1 LVDEVFEHMN
11 TLNLAIFGRYFK
23 KDRYT
28 ELQQFFDFLENSD
41 IHFTVYRKFLEDGLR
56 NGLIVSPNTK
66 TFDSYKDFNK
76 HDFDFVVSIGGD
88 GTILMCLEF
97 VREKETPII
106 GINTGRL
113 GFLAGVPAN
122 ESINML
128 DELKK
133 NRFSIDSRTVLKLD
147 SNKPNMFGG
156 VKYALNDFVIHKK
169 DSSSMITIHTFIN
182 GEFLNSYWS
191 DGLIISTPT
200 GSTGYNLSCGGPILY
215 PSSASFVITPIA
227 PHNLNVRPIIISDNN
242 VISFQ
247 VEGRST
253 SFLATLDSRSESI
266 ESDSELAV
274 CKASFKMNLVRLNNE
289 NYLKTL
295 REKLLWGIDNRNFRN
310 T

>member
-1 LVDEVFEHMN
+1 
-11 TLNLAIFGRYFK
+11 
-23 KDRYT
+23 
-28 ELQQFFDFLENSD
+28 
-41 IHFTVYRKFLEDGLR
+41 
-56 NGLIVSPNTK
+56 
-66 TFDSYKDFNK
+66 
-76 HDFDFVVSIGGD
+76 VVSIGGD

-97 VREKETPII
+97 VRENETPIV

-113 GFLAGVPAN
+113 GFLAGVAAN
-122 ESINML
+122 ESTAMIDDL
-128 DELKK
+128 QKG
-133 NRFSIDSRTVLKLD
+133 RFSIDSRTVLKLD

-191 DGLIISTPT
+191 DGLIVSTPT

-215 PSSASFVITPIA
+215 PTSASLVITPIA

-247 VEGRST
+247 VEGRSS

-266 ESDSELAV
+266 EANTELAV
-274 CKASFKMNLVRLNNE
+274 SKANFKMNLVRLNNE
-289 NYLKTL
+289 NYLQTL
-295 REKLLWGIDNRNFRN
+295 RQKLMWGIDNRNFRN
-310 T
+310 S

>member
-1 LVDEVFEHMN
+1 MH
-11 TLNLAIFGRYFK
+11 LAIFGRYFK
-23 KDRYT
+23 EERYA
-28 ELQQFFDFLENSD
+28 ELQQFFDYLKTSKIN
-41 IHFTVYRKFLEDGLR
+41 FTVYRKFLEDGLR
-56 NGLIVSPNTK
+56 NGLNVSPNTK
-66 TFDSYKDFNK
+66 TFDTYEDFNK
-76 HDFDFVVSIGGD
+76 SNFDYVVSIGGD

-113 GFLAGVPAN
+113 GFLAGVAAKDACHM
-122 ESINML
+122 I
-128 DELKK
+128 DELAKG
-133 NRFSIDSRTVLKLD
+133 RYTIDSRTVLKLD
-147 SNKPNMFGG
+147 SNKSDMFGG
-156 VKYALNDFVIHKK
+156 VKYAINDFVIHKK

-215 PSSASFVITPIA
+215 PSSASLVITPIA

-266 ESDSELAV
+266 ESNTELAV
-274 CKASFKMNLVRLNNE
+274 SKAGFKMNLLRLNNE

-295 REKLLWGIDNRNFRN
+295 REKLMWGIDNRNFKN
-310 T
+310 S

>member
-1 LVDEVFEHMN
+1 MH
-11 TLNLAIFGRYFK
+11 LAIFGKYFK
-23 KDRYT
+23 EERYA
-28 ELQQFFDFLENSD
+28 ELQQFFDCLKASNIE
-41 IHFTVYRKFLEDGLR
+41 FTIYRKFLEDGLR
-56 NGLIVSPNTK
+56 NGLNISHQTK
-66 TFDSYKDFNK
+66 TFETYEDFNK
-76 HDFDFVVSIGGD
+76 ANFDFIISIGGD

-113 GFLAGVPAN
+113 GFLAGVPAKRAC
-122 ESINML
+122 NML
-128 DELKK
+128 IELVKGHY
-133 NRFSIDSRTVLKLD
+133 SIDSRTVLKLEC
-147 SNKPNMFGG
+147 NKPDMFGG

-215 PSSASFVITPIA
+215 PSSASLVITPIA

-242 VISFQ
+242 VISFK

-266 ESDSELAV
+266 EANTELAV
-274 CKASFKMNLVRLNNE
+274 SKANFKMNLVRLNSE
-289 NYLKTL
+289 NYLQTL
-295 REKLLWGIDNRNFRN
+295 REKLMWGIDNRNFKN
-310 T
+310 S

>member
-1 LVDEVFEHMN
+1 MQI
-11 TLNLAIFGRYFK
+11 AIFGRYFK
-23 KDRYT
+23 EERHH
-28 ELQQFFDFLENSD
+28 ELQQFFDYLETKKIEFS
-41 IHFTVYRKFLEDGLR
+41 VYRKFLEDGLR
-56 NGLIVSPNTK
+56 NGLKVSPKTK
-66 TFDSYKDFNK
+66 TFNNYSDISKSK
-76 HDFDFVVSIGGD
+76 FDFVVSIGGD

-97 VREKETPII
+97 VRENETPIV

-113 GFLAGVPAN
+113 GFLAGVAAN
-122 ESINML
+122 ESTAMIDDL
-128 DELKK
+128 QKG
-133 NRFSIDSRTVLKLD
+133 RFSIDSRTVLKLD

-191 DGLIISTPT
+191 DGLIVSTPT

-215 PSSASFVITPIA
+215 PTSASLVITPIA

-247 VEGRST
+247 VEGRSS

-266 ESDSELAV
+266 EANTELAV
-274 CKASFKMNLVRLNNE
+274 SKANFKMNLVRLNNE
-289 NYLKTL
+289 NYLQTL
-295 REKLLWGIDNRNFRN
+295 RQKLMWGIDNRNFKN
-310 T
+310 S

>member
-1 LVDEVFEHMN
+1 MQI
-11 TLNLAIFGRYFK
+11 AIFGRYFK
-23 KDRYT
+23 EERHN
-28 ELQQFFDFLENSD
+28 ELQQFFDYLETKKIEFS
-41 IHFTVYRKFLEDGLR
+41 VYRKFLEDGLR
-56 NGLIVSPNTK
+56 NGLKVSPKTK
-66 TFDSYKDFNK
+66 TFNNYNDFNK
-76 HDFDFVVSIGGD
+76 SKFDFVVSIGGD

-97 VREKETPII
+97 VRENETPIV

-113 GFLAGVPAN
+113 GFLAGVAAN
-122 ESINML
+122 ESTAMIDDL
-128 DELKK
+128 IKG
-133 NRFSIDSRTVLKLD
+133 RFSIDSRTVLKLD

-191 DGLIISTPT
+191 DGLIVSTPT

-215 PSSASFVITPIA
+215 PTSASLVITPIA

-247 VEGRST
+247 VEGRSS

-266 ESDSELAV
+266 EANTELAV
-274 CKASFKMNLVRLNNE
+274 SKANFKMNLVRLNNE
-289 NYLKTL
+289 NYLQTL
-295 REKLLWGIDNRNFRN
+295 RQKLMWGIDNRNFRN
-310 T
+310 S